1 MWYNCS
7 HGIDFMQSFG
17 LDVEMVDKGQLSA
30 KVKQYEQEY
39 SMTVMH
45 PFDDPRLIE
54 GYGR

>member
-1 MWYNCS
+1 
-7 HGIDFMQSFG
+7 MQSFG

-54 GYGR
+54 GYGRWVKSHFA